1 MLQSMTGFGSTSL
14 KIDDLEINIEL
25 KTLNSRYFDSKIS
38 LPPCLSSQEL
48 NFNNILKDKLKRGKV
63 DLKIKLTGS
72 INNGVTFNKT
82 IIKKYIDELGEISD
96 FDNSQILKAVL
107 NLPNTIDKEEQTIS
121 DNQLNKILE
130 ALNLVVSDV
139 MSHRKN
145 EGINTK
151 KDLLKNINTIE
162 SHIKKVEKYSEAH
175 KKIIKEDLETKAQNL
190 NIENDYGRFEQ
201 ELLYYLEKM
210 DINEELVR
218 LKSHINF
225 FIETLDNAQ
234 DEKGKKLGFIS
245 QEIGREINTVGS
257 KCNNSKIQNHVVEMK
272 SSLEKIREQSLNLM

>member
-1 MLQSMTGFGSTSL
+1 M

-48 NFNNILKDKLKRGKV
+48 HFNNILKNKLKRGKV

-72 INNGVTFNKT
+72 INNAVTFNKT

-107 NLPNTIDKEEQTIS
+107 NLPNTIDKEEQAIS

-151 KDLLKNINTIE
+151 NDLLKNINTIE
-162 SHIKKVEKYSEAH
+162 SHIKEVEKYSEAH
-175 KKIIKEDLETKAQNL
+175 KKTIKEDLETKAQNL

-272 SSLEKIREQSLNLM
+272 SSLEKIREQSLNLL

>member
-63 DLKIKLTGS
+63 DLKIRLTGS
-72 INNGVTFNKT
+72 INNAVTFNKA

-107 NLPNTIDKEEQTIS
+107 NLPNTIDKEEQAIS
-121 DNQLNKILE
+121 DNQLKKILT

-175 KKIIKEDLETKAQNL
+175 KKTIKEDLETKAQNL

>member
-1 MLQSMTGFGSTSL
+1 MTGFGSTSL

-38 LPPCLSSQEL
+38 IPPCLSSKEL
-48 NFNNILKDKLKRGKV
+48 YFNNILKDKLKRGKV

-72 INNGVTFNKT
+72 INNEITFNKT
-82 IIKKYIDELGEISD
+82 IIKKYINELGEISD

-121 DNQLNKILE
+121 DNQLDKILT

-151 KDLLKNINTIE
+151 NDLLKNINTIE

-175 KKIIKEDLETKAQNL
+175 KKTIKQDLEIKSQNL
-190 NIENDYGRFEQ
+190 KIENDYGRFEQ

-225 FIETLDNAQ
+225 FIETLDNTQA
-234 DEKGKKLGFIS
+234 EKGKKLGFIS

-272 SSLEKIREQSLNLM
+272 SSLEKIREQSLNLL

>member
-1 MLQSMTGFGSTSL
+1 MTGFGSTSL

-107 NLPNTIDKEEQTIS
+107 NLPNTIDKEEQAIS
-121 DNQLNKILE
+121 DNQLKKILT

-175 KKIIKEDLETKAQNL
+175 KKTIKEDLETKAQNL

-272 SSLEKIREQSLNLM
+272 SSLEKIREQSLNLL

>member
-82 IIKKYIDELGEISD
+82 IIKKYINELGEISD

-107 NLPNTIDKEEQTIS
+107 NLPNTIDKEEQAIS
-121 DNQLNKILE
+121 DNQLKKILT

-175 KKIIKEDLETKAQNL
+175 KKTIKEDLETKAQNL

-272 SSLEKIREQSLNLM
+272 SSLEKIREQSLNLL

>member
-1 MLQSMTGFGSTSL
+1 MTGFGSTSL

-107 NLPNTIDKEEQTIS
+107 NLPNTIDKEEQAIS
-121 DNQLNKILE
+121 DNQLKKILT

-175 KKIIKEDLETKAQNL
+175 KKTIKEDLETKAQNL

-225 FIETLDNAQ
+225 FIETLDNDQ

-272 SSLEKIREQSLNLM
+272 SSLEKIREQSLNLL

>member
-107 NLPNTIDKEEQTIS
+107 NLPNTIDKEEQAIS
-121 DNQLNKILE
+121 DNQLKKILT

-175 KKIIKEDLETKAQNL
+175 KKTIKEDLETKAQNL

-225 FIETLDNAQ
+225 FIETLDNDQ

-272 SSLEKIREQSLNLM
+272 SSLEKIREQSLNLL

>member
-1 MLQSMTGFGSTSL
+1 MV
-14 KIDDLEINIEL
+14 IA
-25 KTLNSRYFDSKIS
+25 
-38 LPPCLSSQEL
+38 
-48 NFNNILKDKLKRGKV
+48 
-63 DLKIKLTGS
+63 
-72 INNGVTFNKT
+72 FNKA
-82 IIKKYIDELGEISD
+82 IIKKYINELGEISD

-121 DNQLNKILE
+121 DTQLNMILT
-130 ALNLVVSDV
+130 ALNLVVSDA
-139 MSHRKN
+139 MFHRKN

-162 SHIKKVEKYSEAH
+162 SHIKKVEKQSEAH
-175 KKIIKEDLETKAQNL
+175 KKSIKLDLETKAKIL
-190 NIENDYGRFEQ
+190 NIENDNGRFEQ

-225 FIETLDNAQ
+225 FIETLDNNQ
-234 DEKGKKLGFIS
+234 TEKGKKLGFIS

-272 SSLEKIREQSLNLM
+272 SSLEKIREQSLNLL

>member
-72 INNGVTFNKT
+72 INNAVTFNKT

-121 DNQLNKILE
+121 DNQLDKILT

-175 KKIIKEDLETKAQNL
+175 KKTIKEDLETKAQNL

-272 SSLEKIREQSLNLM
+272 SSLEKIREQSLNLL

>member
-1 MLQSMTGFGSTSL
+1 MLQSMTGFGSSSL

-38 LPPCLSSQEL
+38 LPPSLSNQEL
-48 NFNNILKDKLKRGKV
+48 NINNLLKDKLNRGKI
-63 DLKIKLTGS
+63 DLKIKLVGS

-96 FDNSQILKAVL
+96 FDDSQILKSVL
-107 NLPNTIDKEEQTIS
+107 NLPNTIDKEEQIIS
-121 DNQLNKILE
+121 DNQLNKILN
-130 ALNLVVSDV
+130 ALNLVISDV
-139 MSHRKN
+139 LSLRKN
-145 EGINTK
+145 EGVNTK
-151 KDLLKNINTIE
+151 KDLIKNIKD
-162 SHIKKVEKYSEAH
+162 IKIHLNEVEKFSEVH
-175 KKIIKEDLETKAQNL
+175 KKTIKEDLETKAKNL

-201 ELLYYLEKM
+201 ELFYYLEKM

-225 FIETLDNAQ
+225 FIETLDNTQA
-234 DEKGKKLGFIS
+234 EKGKKLGFIS

-257 KCNNSKIQNHVVEMK
+257 KCNNSNIQNHVVEMK
-272 SSLEKIREQSLNLM
+272 SCLEKLKEQSLNIL

>member
-1 MLQSMTGFGSTSL
+1 MLQSMTGFGSSSL

-48 NFNNILKDKLKRGKV
+48 HFNNILKDKLKRGKV
-63 DLKIKLTGS
+63 DLKIKITGS
-72 INNGVTFNKT
+72 INNGVTFNKA
-82 IIKKYIDELGEISD
+82 IIKKYINELGEISD

-107 NLPNTIDKEEQTIS
+107 NLPNTIDKEEQIIL
-121 DNQLNKILE
+121 DNQLQKILE

-151 KDLLKNINTIE
+151 NDLLKNINTIE
-162 SHIKKVEKYSEAH
+162 SHLKKVEKYSEAH
-175 KKIIKEDLETKAQNL
+175 KKTIKEDLETKAQNL

-201 ELLYYLEKM
+201 ELFYYLEKM

-225 FIETLDNAQ
+225 FIETLDNTQA
-234 DEKGKKLGFIS
+234 EKGKKLGFIS

-257 KCNNSKIQNHVVEMK
+257 KCNNSNIQNHVVEMK
-272 SSLEKIREQSLNLM
+272 SCLEKLKEQSLNIL